1 MIPVNRTVWAACIAA
16 ALFCAPGV
24 PQASADGVPAG
35 RIALLSRGIN
45 VSEWFAAW
53 SEQRLLG
60 TWHTADDAALIRR
73 LGFTFVRLT
82 ASPQWLFNPAD
93 PAHPPAAIHYYEH
106 ALRLFLDAGLAVIVD
121 PIHGTSSDDAFED
134 SLARDPGFRRG
145 VEAGWEAL
153 ARRFAAISADRVF
166 FEIMN
171 EPHISTREAIDASWW
186 PPVQEG
192 LAAAVRRG
200 APQNTIIATGE
211 KWGGIDGL
219 VALSPLADRNVVYSF
234 HWYEPFTFT
243 HQGADWA
250 GEIPKLLAG
259 IPYPSSPVAVAAAV
273 SALADPRAQ
282 KEVTVYG
289 GERWDRRRVEAGLR
303 RAADWGKRHGV
314 PVFCGEFGVY
324 RKVSPEA
331 DRVRWIAD
339 VRSTFEN
346 LGIGWSMW
354 DYDGGFG
361 LIRYLSPR
369 ARAGRILDALAVK
382 ALGLTPGAWTSGSDS
397 TGDEIVLDLD
407 PAAAFLARTRAS
419 VTVPIQSWPGLWSR
433 DAAAAAVTSEEDAAL
448 APIALV
454 LRHTGSRDW
463 AQSSGLRVAVSTGE
477 KFTLSGTVSLEPLP
491 GGPGRGTARL
501 EAVTYDS
508 SGAVLRWDFAAVS
521 AEAAAAPSIMQPLS
535 STFVIGPGVAAI
547 EPRWSGSGPALV
559 RLGPMRL
566 TRETGP

>member
-1 MIPVNRTVWAACIAA
+1 VKRTARAACIAI
-16 ALFCAPGV
+16 ALFCALGV
-24 PQASADGVPAG
+24 SPASADGVPAA

-45 VSEWFAAW
+45 ISEWFAAW

-73 LGFTFVRLT
+73 LGFTFVRLP

-93 PAHPPAAIHYYEH
+93 PAHPPAAIRYYEH
-106 ALRLFLDAGLAVIVD
+106 AVRLFLDAGLAVIVD
-121 PIHGTSSDDAFED
+121 PIHGTSSNDAFED

-145 VEAGWEAL
+145 VDAGWEAL
-153 ARRFAAISADRVF
+153 ARGFAAISADRVF
-166 FEIMN
+166 FEVMN
-171 EPHISTREAIDASWW
+171 EPHISTREPIDASWW
-186 PPVQEG
+186 APVQGE
-192 LAAAVRRG
+192 LAAAIRRG

-219 VALSPLADRNVVYSF
+219 VALAPLADRNVVYSF

-250 GEIPKLLAG
+250 GEIPKLLAR
-259 IPYPSSPVAVAAAV
+259 IPYPSSPVAVAPAV
-273 SALADPRAQ
+273 SALADPRAK

-289 GERWDRRRVEAGLR
+289 GERWDRGRIEAGLR
-303 RAADWGKRHGV
+303 RAVDWGRRYGV

-331 DRVRWIAD
+331 DRARWIAD

-361 LIRYLSPR
+361 LIRYSSPR
-369 ARAGRILDALAVK
+369 ARAGRILDALAVN
-382 ALGLTPGAWTSGSDS
+382 ALGLTPGAWTTGSDS

-407 PAAAFLARTRAS
+407 PAAGFLARTRTA
-419 VTVPIQSWPGLWSR
+419 VTIPIQSWPRLWSR
-433 DAAAAAVTSEEDAAL
+433 DAAAATVTAQEDAAL
-448 APIALV
+448 EPMALV

-463 AQSSGLRVAVSTGE
+463 AQGSGLRVAVSAGE

-491 GGPGRGTARL
+491 GEPGPGTASL

-508 SGAVLRWDFAAVS
+508 TGAVLSWSFAAVS
-521 AEAAAAPSIMQPLS
+521 AKAAAARDAPGMRPIS

-559 RLGPMRL
+559 RLGSMRL
-566 TRETGP
+566 ARETGP